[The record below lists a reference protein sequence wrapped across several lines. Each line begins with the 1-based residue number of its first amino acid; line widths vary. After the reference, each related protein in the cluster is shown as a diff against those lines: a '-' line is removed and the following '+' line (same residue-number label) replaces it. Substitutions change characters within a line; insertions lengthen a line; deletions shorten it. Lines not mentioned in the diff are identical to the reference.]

1 MNPGGQAGQLL
12 AGLQRAR
19 LSPST
24 HWTWFIPQLVRCGS
38 TLSGGCCMSAPTT
51 KSPLPVPPWP
61 GTRADTPAS
70 LSLNGESLDLPVIV
84 GTEGERAI
92 DISRLRSSTGLITL
106 DEGYVNTGS
115 TTSGITFLNGEE
127 GVLRYRGYPIEDL
140 AKRCDFIEV
149 AYLLIYGDLPTSAEL
164 NQFRRSL
171 SHHSMIHEDMR
182 SFYNGFPRDAHPMAI
197 VGSVVGALSTF
208 YQDSLDVRDPR
219 QVEVSVHRLL
229 AKLPTIAAYSYKK
242 SIGQPLIYPSNALS
256 YCENFLQMMF
266 AVPCEDYHIDPD
278 FAEALDMLL
287 IVHADHEQNCSTSTV
302 RMVGSSDANLF
313 ASISAGISALWG
325 PLHGGANQAC
335 VEMLEQIVA
344 DGGNV
349 KKYVDLAKKKD
360 SGFRLMG
367 FGHRV
372 YKNYD
377 PRAKLI
383 KATCDKLLA
392 KIDRQD
398 PLFDIAQ
405 QLEEVARADE
415 YFIERKLYPNVDF
428 YSGVIYRAMGIPE
441 QMFTVLFAMGR
452 MPGWIA
458 HWMEMHRSPTKKICR
473 PRQIYSGETCREF
486 VPIDQR

>member
-1 MNPGGQAGQLL
+1 
-12 AGLQRAR
+12 
-19 LSPST
+19 
-24 HWTWFIPQLVRCGS
+24 
-38 TLSGGCCMSAPTT
+38 MSAPTA
-51 KSPLPVPPWP
+51 KSTPTTTPWP
-61 GTRADTPAS
+61 GTHAEAPAS
-70 LSLNGESLDLPVIV
+70 LSIDGELVELPVVV
-84 GTEGERAI
+84 GTEGERAL
-92 DISRLRSSTGLITL
+92 DISRLRAGTGLITL

-140 AKRCDFIEV
+140 ARRCDFIEV
-149 AYLLIYGDLPTSAEL
+149 AYLLIYGELPTSTEL
-164 NQFRRSL
+164 DRFRKSL

-208 YQDSLDVRDPR
+208 YQDSLDVRDPQ

-242 SIGQPLIYPSNALS
+242 SIGQPLIYPRNDLS

-266 AVPCEDYHIDPD
+266 AVPCEEYHVDPD

-335 VEMLEQIVA
+335 VEMLEKIVA
-344 DGGNV
+344 NGGDV
-349 KKYVDLAKKKD
+349 KKYVELAKKKD

-405 QLEEVARADE
+405 QLEEVARADD

-473 PRQIYSGETCREF
+473 PRQVYSGETCRAF

>member
-1 MNPGGQAGQLL
+1 
-12 AGLQRAR
+12 
-19 LSPST
+19 
-24 HWTWFIPQLVRCGS
+24 
-38 TLSGGCCMSAPTT
+38 MSAPTA
-51 KSPLPVPPWP
+51 KSTPTTTPWP
-61 GTRADTPAS
+61 GTHAEAPAS
-70 LSLNGESLDLPVIV
+70 LSIDGELVELPVVV
-84 GTEGERAI
+84 GTEGERAL
-92 DISRLRSSTGLITL
+92 DISRLRAGTGLITL

-140 AKRCDFIEV
+140 ARRCDFIEV
-149 AYLLIYGDLPTSAEL
+149 AYLLIYGELPTSTEL
-164 NQFRRSL
+164 DRFRKSL

-208 YQDSLDVRDPR
+208 YQDSLDVRDPQ

-242 SIGQPLIYPSNALS
+242 SIGQPLIYPRNDLS

-266 AVPCEDYHIDPD
+266 AVPCEEYHVDPD

-335 VEMLEQIVA
+335 VEMLEKIVA
-344 DGGNV
+344 NGGDV
-349 KKYVDLAKKKD
+349 KKYVELAKKKD

-405 QLEEVARADE
+405 QLEEVARADD

-473 PRQIYSGETCREF
+473 PRQVYSGETCRTF

>member
-1 MNPGGQAGQLL
+1 MSG
-12 AGLQRAR
+12 
-19 LSPST
+19 SPATATPS
-24 HWTWFIPQLVRCGS
+24 
-38 TLSGGCCMSAPTT
+38 SGPAS
-51 KSPLPVPPWP
+51 PPWP
-61 GTRADTPAS
+61 GTRSAGTARLEIAGRTAEFP
-70 LSLNGESLDLPVIV
+70 LIV
-84 GTEGERAI
+84 GTEGEHGI
-92 DISRLRSSTGLITL
+92 DIAKLRAATGAVTL
-106 DEGYVNTGS
+106 DEGFVNTGS
-115 TTSGITFLNGEE
+115 TTSAITFLDGER
-127 GVLRYRGYPIEDL
+127 GILRYRGYPIEVL
-140 AKRCDFIEV
+140 AEKCDFVEV
-149 AYLLIYGDLPTSAEL
+149 AYLLIFGELPTTPQLDA
-164 NQFRRSL
+164 FRESL
-171 SHHSMIHEDMR
+171 SHHTMIHEDMR

-219 QVEVSVHRLL
+219 QVEVSMHRLL
-229 AKLPTIAAYSYKK
+229 AKLPTIAAYSHKK
-242 SIGQPLIYPSNALS
+242 SCGQPLMYPRNDLS
-256 YCENFLQMMF
+256 YCENFLHMMF
-266 AVPCEDYHIDPD
+266 AVPCEAYHVDPD

-335 VEMLEQIVA
+335 VEMLEKIA
-344 DGGNV
+344 TDGGDV

-392 KIDRQD
+392 KIARHD
-398 PLFDIAQ
+398 PIFDIAQ
-405 QLEEVARADE
+405 RLEEVALADE

-428 YSGVIYRAMGIPE
+428 YSGVIYRAMGIPV

-452 MPGWIA
+452 LPGWIA
-458 HWMEMHRSPTKKICR
+458 HWIEMHHSPTKKICR
-473 PRQIYSGETCREF
+473 PRQIYTGETLREF
-486 VPIDQR
+486 KPITAR

>member
-1 MNPGGQAGQLL
+1 
-12 AGLQRAR
+12 
-19 LSPST
+19 
-24 HWTWFIPQLVRCGS
+24 
-38 TLSGGCCMSAPTT
+38 MSAPTANSIRST
-51 KSPLPVPPWP
+51 PWP
-61 GTRADTPAS
+61 GTRSVEQAN
-70 LSLNGESLDLPVIV
+70 LSLEGQSVELPVIV
-84 GTEGERAI
+84 GTEGEKAI
-92 DISRLRSSTGLITL
+92 DISRLRSGTGFITL

-127 GVLRYRGYPIEDL
+127 GILRYRGYPIEDL
-140 AKRCDFIEV
+140 AARCDFIEV
-149 AYLLIYGDLPTSAEL
+149 AYLLIYGELPTKSEL
-164 NQFRRSL
+164 DTFRHSL
-171 SHHSMIHEDMR
+171 SNHSMIHEDMR

-197 VGSVVGALSTF
+197 VGSVAGALSTF
-208 YQDSLDVRDPR
+208 YQDSLDVRDPK
-219 QVEVSVHRLL
+219 QVEISVHRLL

-242 SIGQPLIYPSNALS
+242 SIGQPLIYPRNDRT
-256 YCENFLQMMF
+256 YCENFLEMMF
-266 AVPCEDYHIDPD
+266 AVPCEEYEIDPD
-278 FAEALDMLL
+278 FAEALEMLL

-313 ASISAGISALWG
+313 ASISAGVSALWG

-335 VEMLEQIVA
+335 VQMLEQIVA
-344 DGGNV
+344 DGGDV
-349 KKYVDLAKKKD
+349 KKYVELAKKKG

-377 PRAKLI
+377 PRATLI

-392 KIDRQD
+392 KIDRND

-405 QLEEVARADE
+405 QLEEVARADD

-452 MPGWIA
+452 LPGWIA
-458 HWMEMHRSPTKKICR
+458 HWMEMHQSPTKRICR
-473 PRQIYSGETCREF
+473 PRQIYSGETCRKF
-486 VPIDQR
+486 VPLDQR